1 MKTTSTMTMM
11 MMKRN
16 VSSIRL
22 EQIDC
27 EMGAWARH
35 QYQTCERV
43 VTGMRNEL
51 SCKLLPDRCR
61 AAYPQLVTNLCNPLN
76 YFAEDRWRYNGAGRS
91 GVSALGIAGAV
102 LVSALWWM

>member
-1 MKTTSTMTMM
+1 M
-11 MMKRN
+11 N
-16 VSSIRL
+16 VLSIRL

-76 YFAEDRWRYNGAGRS
+76 YFAEDRWRYNGADRRDMS
-91 GVSALGIAGAV
+91 VLGLLGAV
-102 LVSALWWM
+102 LVSSLWKM